1 MTLRQGTGVVP
12 RSALVAL
19 AAISIVSCGQK
30 EPTTDAERLARG
42 RELVQEMS
50 LQLAAANEMTVST
63 TELRDVVRR
72 SGTKDRVSL
81 TGVYTLRRPD
91 RFHTTLAGGK
101 GLESWY
107 DGKKLTV
114 SVQQEKVFAQAPMP
128 ENIDRTLDALA
139 ERYDMALPLA
149 DLFYSNPAK
158 ALLSDTTTGGYAGTE
173 KVGDTPCHHLT
184 FRDEGVEWEVWLPV
198 QGQPLPTRFR
208 TVDKHRTGQPLTEVT
223 FKNWNLAPQTSD
235 ATFTPRVPAEYEGI
249 AILQRAAAVKGA
261 TASPAPDPAPPAK
274 N

>member
-1 MTLRQGTGVVP
+1 MTLRQGTGVVS
-12 RSALVAL
+12 RSALAAL
-19 AAISIVSCGQK
+19 AAMSIVSCGQK

-63 TELRDVVRR
+63 TEVRDVVRR

-114 SVQQEKVFAQAPMP
+114 AVQQEKVFAQAPMP

-139 ERYDMALPLA
+139 ERYDMALPWPTLTA
-149 DLFYSNPAK
+149 
-158 ALLSDTTTGGYAGTE
+158 
-173 KVGDTPCHHLT
+173 TPPKRCC
-184 FRDEGVEWEVWLPV
+184 
-198 QGQPLPTRFR
+198 PTRRQVVTRARR
-208 TVDKHRTGQPLTEVT
+208 TWATRPAITSRFATWVWSGRSGCPCRGTHCRRGSGPWTNT
-223 FKNWNLAPQTSD
+223 AP
-235 ATFTPRVPAEYEGI
+235 
-249 AILQRAAAVKGA
+249 
-261 TASPAPDPAPPAK
+261 ASRRPK
-274 N
+274 